1 MVAAQRTKNKQQ
13 HNHRWTSRQ
22 PQPRKRQKPPT
33 LPIQNF
39 AVDKEAIVTH
49 STGLQVYSERYDHC
63 RRHVWYHILRF
74 FFLLTCASALSVF
87 ACCSN
92 GFLPLPLPLPMPAS
106 FPRAASNVSGRG
118 VTAASSAD
126 LTAAAA
132 AWTNDVPDRT
142 AVPTTKAQAENIFI
156 MAILSMMMDTM
167 LRIRLVFFFLFLV
180 RSLYFIV

>member
-1 MVAAQRTKNKQQ
+1 M
-13 HNHRWTSRQ
+13 
-22 PQPRKRQKPPT
+22 
-33 LPIQNF
+33 I
-39 AVDKEAIVTH
+39 IVVVMFGIT
-49 STGLQVYSERYDHC
+49 
-63 RRHVWYHILRF
+63 F
-74 FFLLTCASALSVF
+74 FVFLLILTCASALSVF

-92 GFLPLPLPLPMPAS
+92 GFLPLPLPMLAS

-167 LRIRLVFFFLFLV
+167 LRIRLVFF
-180 RSLYFIV
+180 SLLGSVFIFYCLIV